1 MNAQKSITVEVVVRA
16 PIPLVWSCWI
26 KPEHITKWAF
36 ASGDWE
42 APYAEN
48 DVKIGG
54 NFLTRMAAKDGSAGF
69 DFTGV
74 YTFVKEQS
82 QIDYTMDDGREVS
95 IVFTQEP
102 EGVGIQETFEMEE
115 ENSRELQQSGWQSI
129 LDNFKKYTE
138 DIAVS

>member
-1 MNAQKSITVEVVVRA
+1 MNAQKSITVEVVVKA
-16 PIPLVWSCWI
+16 SLTLVWSCWI

-54 NFLTRMAAKDGSAGF
+54 KFLTRMAAKDGSSGF

-74 YTFVKEQS
+74 YTFVKEQT

-95 IVFTQEP
+95 IVFSQVP
-102 EGVGIQETFEMEE
+102 DGVHIQETFEMEN
-115 ENSRELQQSGWQSI
+115 ENSREMQQSGWQSI
-129 LDNFKKYTE
+129 LDNFKQYVE
-138 DIAVS
+138 HIPVA

>member
-1 MNAQKSITVEVVVRA
+1 MKAQKSITVEAVVRA
-16 PIPLVWSCWI
+16 PLPLVWSCWI
-26 KPEHITKWAF
+26 KPEHITKWGF

-54 NFLTRMAAKDGSAGF
+54 KFLTRMAAKDGSAGF

-102 EGVGIQETFEMEE
+102 VGVRIQETFEMEE
-115 ENSRELQQSGWQSI
+115 ENSRELQQNGWQSI
-129 LDNFKKYTE
+129 LNNFKKYVE
-138 DIAVS
+138 DFAVS